1 MRYLAFVLALV
12 VPLTTAAPAMAVES
26 LILKLIEQWLD
37 AQTGVT
43 TLADVRERAEK
54 GDTQANFILFQSYR
68 TEPRNG
74 AGPRVSSDTLVSR
87 AEAERALRKAAK
99 ANMPEAVLSLGRLL
113 FRGGMI
119 KRNHDEAEIWL
130 DRATG
135 MGPDEGRG
143 LASATLGEI
152 LLFSAE
158 STDEDR
164 ARGLTLTE
172 DALGKGLGYAI
183 RAKARALR
191 EGVGLDKDPEGAE
204 NPRGGGDGR
213 QRLRLCAARRHADQG

>member
-12 VPLTTAAPAMAVES
+12 VPMTTAAPAMAVES

-37 AQTGVT
+37 DRTGVES
-43 TLADVRERAEK
+43 LADVRERAGK

-74 AGPRVSSDTLVSR
+74 AGPRASSDTLVSR
-87 AEAERALRKAAK
+87 AEAEAALRRAAK
-99 ANMPEAVLSLGRLL
+99 ANMPEAVLTLGQLL

-119 KRNHDEAEIWL
+119 KRNRDEAEIWL

-152 LLFSAE
+152 LLFSPD

-164 ARGLTLTE
+164 TRGLMLAE
-172 DALGKGLGYAI
+172 DALDKGFPSAI
-183 RAKARALR
+183 RVKARALR
-191 EGVGLDKDPEGAE
+191 EGVGLGKNPEEARKILE
-204 NPRGGGDGR
+204 
-213 QRLRLCAARRHADQG
+213 AAVKAGNGFA